1 MKRTDT
7 FILILIALASIANI
21 QLYRM
26 HGNLGDVNSLVDVSK
41 ALKTQQEEMTT
52 NQTSLEQL
60 MHETK
65 VLLDLDQDI
74 EIYKIKGLQ
83 KGYYLITNVFSVH
96 SNTSKWISS
105 LKQKGLKPQVFI
117 NPDNGWEYVYVHF
130 SRNPKEVIKKQKELK
145 TREYLKDI
153 RIGEII
159 N

>member
-1 MKRTDT
+1 MKRTDA
-7 FILILIALASIANI
+7 FILILVALASIANV

-26 HGNLGDVNSLVDVSK
+26 QGNLGDVNSLVDVSEG
-41 ALKTQQEEMTT
+41 LKTQQEELMTI
-52 NQTSLEQL
+52 QTSLEQIQ
-60 MHETK
+60 HETK
-65 VLLDLDQDI
+65 VLLDQDQDI
-74 EIYKIKGLQ
+74 ERYQITGLSR
-83 KGYYLITNVFSVH
+83 GYYLITNVFAVH
-96 SNTSKWISS
+96 SNTSKWMSS

-130 SRNPKEVIKKQKELK
+130 SRKPKEAIKRQKELK